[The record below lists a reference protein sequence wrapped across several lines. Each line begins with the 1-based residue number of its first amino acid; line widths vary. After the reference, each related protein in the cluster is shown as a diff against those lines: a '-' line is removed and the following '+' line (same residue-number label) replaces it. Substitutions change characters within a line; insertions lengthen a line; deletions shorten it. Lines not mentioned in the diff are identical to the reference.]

1 MIKVRKSILN
11 DKRKKEFKIL
21 NQNSIVIVNQTL
33 IVIIQPSKVP
43 IEQFLV
49 YKNNAAELVLTIS
62 KNNCYN
68 NFRA

>member
-1 MIKVRKSILN
+1 MTKG
-11 DKRKKEFKIL
+11 KKEFKIL

-33 IVIIQPSKVP
+33 IVIIQPSEVP

>member
-1 MIKVRKSILN
+1 MTKG
-11 DKRKKEFKIL
+11 KKEFKIL